1 MTPFWSK
8 CFCIWRKLSD
18 RDRVWKAITT
28 VECRAHKSWQYKEAD
43 RSSRMQADLL
53 SSPHNASG
61 ATNFSEDTMIRRLLP
76 AGRVPHVCVVGAG
89 MAGLRCAD
97 VLTKKGVKV
106 TLLEARNR
114 IGGRVGISDPKKVL
128 GS

>member
-1 MTPFWSK
+1 
-8 CFCIWRKLSD
+8 
-18 RDRVWKAITT
+18 
-28 VECRAHKSWQYKEAD
+28 
-43 RSSRMQADLL
+43 MQADLL